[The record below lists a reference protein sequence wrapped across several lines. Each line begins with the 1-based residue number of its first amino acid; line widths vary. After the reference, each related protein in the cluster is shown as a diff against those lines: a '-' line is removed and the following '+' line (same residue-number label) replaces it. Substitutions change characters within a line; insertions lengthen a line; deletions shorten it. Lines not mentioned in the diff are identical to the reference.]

1 MQIRHQIN
9 TDNDTMY
16 GVCYLNMYFVFSY
29 ICILRYFFSSNI
41 KDYKYCLKNKKNK
54 NKEF

>member
-1 MQIRHQIN
+1 MQIN
-9 TDNDTMY
+9 TDNDTLY
-16 GVCYLNMYFVFSY
+16 DVCYLNMYFVFSY

-41 KDYKYCLKNKKNK
+41 KDYKYCLKKKKK

>member
-1 MQIRHQIN
+1 MQIN
-9 TDNDTMY
+9 TDNDTLY
-16 GVCYLNMYFVFSY
+16 DVCYLNMYFVFSY
-29 ICILRYFFSSNI
+29 ICILRYFFFSNI